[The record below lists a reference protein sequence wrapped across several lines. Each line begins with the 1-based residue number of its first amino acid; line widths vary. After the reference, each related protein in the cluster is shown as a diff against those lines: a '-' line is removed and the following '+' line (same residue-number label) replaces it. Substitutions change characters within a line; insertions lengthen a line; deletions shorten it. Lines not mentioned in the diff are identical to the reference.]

1 MLLQRQRELSVL
13 LATLAFGCNS
23 PSGLRPPLPL
33 SADATVRFVSLEGG
47 CWSLATAN
55 AVYEPVNLPS
65 TFRIDG
71 LAVHVALRDAPDRVS
86 ICMMAPLV
94 YVDSIR
100 VR

>member
-1 MLLQRQRELSVL
+1 MLQQRQRALSLL
-13 LATLAFGCNS
+13 LATLALGCSS
-23 PSGLRPPLPL
+23 PSGLGTMLPL
-33 SADATVRFVSLEGG
+33 SADATVRFSSLEGG

-65 TFRIDG
+65 AFRIDG
-71 LAVHVALRDAPDRVS
+71 LAVRVVLRDAPDRVS